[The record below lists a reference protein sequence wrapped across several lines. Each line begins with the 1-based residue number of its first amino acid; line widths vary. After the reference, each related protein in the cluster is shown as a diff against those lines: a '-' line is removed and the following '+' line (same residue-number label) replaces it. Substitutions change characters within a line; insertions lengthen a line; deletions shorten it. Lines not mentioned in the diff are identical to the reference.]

1 MLTRAGYFAV
11 GAIDGQINAMT
22 QPDDFYTA
30 FAVFHIHGAFD
41 ICAAII
47 FKSHVGRNWH
57 LTFS

>member
-11 GAIDGQINAMT
+11 GAIDRQINAVT

-30 FAVFHIHGAFD
+30 LTVFHIYGAFD
-41 ICAAII
+41 ICAAVI
-47 FKSHVGRNWH
+47 FEPHVGRDWR